1 MPCADREGTQVRKR
15 RPSITGSPCYNSVLP
30 CHSFTEMP
38 KRSLRQVLDQIEVLQ
53 KEAAELRARE
63 IKDVVA
69 RIQEAIEHYGL
80 TPDDLFT
87 SGRRAKTAATA
98 PVKKVGRK
106 RAGGTKRA
114 TGGKR
119 GAGVPNYAD
128 PSGSGKT
135 WTGQGKRPGWY
146 VAALD
151 GGKTAEDLLI
161 K

>member
-1 MPCADREGTQVRKR
+1 
-15 RPSITGSPCYNSVLP
+15 
-30 CHSFTEMP
+30 MP

-63 IKDVVA
+63 VKDVVA

-80 TPDDLFT
+80 TPKDLFP
-87 SGRRAKTAATA
+87 SAPRAKGAAEA
-98 PVKKVGRK
+98 PVKKVRRK
-106 RAGGTKRA
+106 RAA
-114 TGGKR
+114 TGKR
-119 GAGVPNYAD
+119 GAGVPKYAD

-151 GGKTAEDLLI
+151 SGKAAEDLLI

>member
-1 MPCADREGTQVRKR
+1 
-15 RPSITGSPCYNSVLP
+15 
-30 CHSFTEMP
+30 MP

-63 IKDVVA
+63 VKDVVA

-80 TPDDLFT
+80 TPKDLFPA
-87 SGRRAKTAATA
+87 RPQAKAAVASSVPKVRSKRAATA
-98 PVKKVGRK
+98 
-106 RAGGTKRA
+106 
-114 TGGKR
+114 KR
-119 GAGVPNYAD
+119 GAGAPKYAD

-161 K
+161 S

>member
-1 MPCADREGTQVRKR
+1 
-15 RPSITGSPCYNSVLP
+15 
-30 CHSFTEMP
+30 MP
-38 KRSLRQVLDQIEVLQ
+38 KRSLRQVLDQIDVLQ

-63 IKDVVA
+63 VKDVVA
-69 RIQEAIEHYGL
+69 RIKEAIEHYGL
-80 TPDDLFT
+80 TPKDLF
-87 SGRRAKTAATA
+87 SSAPRAKAAAEA
-98 PVKKVGRK
+98 PVKKARRK
-106 RAGGTKRA
+106 RAA
-114 TGGKR
+114 TGKR
-119 GAGVPNYAD
+119 GAGVPKYAD